1 MRVGDRVRRGGDTGT
16 VVAVHDSVH
25 MVTVRWDD
33 AKPVQSKGYES
44 LPEGVLRA
52 EQREEE

>member
-1 MRVGDRVRRGGDTGT
+1 MRRGGDTGT